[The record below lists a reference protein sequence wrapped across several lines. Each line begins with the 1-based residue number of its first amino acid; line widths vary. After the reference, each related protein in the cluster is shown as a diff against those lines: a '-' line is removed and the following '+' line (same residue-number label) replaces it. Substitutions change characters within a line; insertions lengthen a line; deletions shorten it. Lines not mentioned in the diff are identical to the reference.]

1 MKWIPGTAASI
12 NTRNGLVDLQNGLIT
27 CQYTPSLLN
36 EMRYLI
42 EDYGNRGAAQRR

>member
-12 NTRNGLVDLQNGLIT
+12 NTRKDLVDLQNGLIT
-27 CQYTPSLLN
+27 CQYTLSFVN

-42 EDYGNRGAAQRR
+42 